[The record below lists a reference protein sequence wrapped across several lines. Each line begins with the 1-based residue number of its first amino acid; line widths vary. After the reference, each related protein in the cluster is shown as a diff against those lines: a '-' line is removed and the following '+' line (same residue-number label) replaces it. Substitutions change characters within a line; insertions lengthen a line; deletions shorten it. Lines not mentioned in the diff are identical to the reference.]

1 MHVLGLIVLFLFITI
16 GMALCLVALPGP
28 LVIFFGALLY
38 RAITDNTD
46 VSVWF
51 LAVLCTIGVVCEVLE
66 YFSGVVGARR
76 FGASRR
82 ALWGALG
89 GGMAGAV
96 VGWFTFPVIG
106 SLAGGIAGAFVGA
119 FAAEYGKRKE
129 AAGSFR
135 AGVGTVA
142 GRLVAMLVKAA
153 VAVGMIIAILFQ
165 VF

>member
-1 MHVLGLIVLFLFITI
+1 M
-16 GMALCLVALPGP
+16 
-28 LVIFFGALLY
+28 GAC
-38 RAITDNTD
+38 R
-46 VSVWF
+46 
-51 LAVLCTIGVVCEVLE
+51 G
-66 YFSGVVGARR
+66 G
-76 FGASRR
+76 
-82 ALWGALG
+82 LWGALG
-89 GGMAGAV
+89 GGMVGAV
-96 VGWFTFPVIG
+96 AGSFVVPVIG

-153 VAVGMIIAILFQ
+153 VAVGMITAILFR